1 VKYGDI
7 VLILHYSSDVRC
19 IKYRPALVISSNKFN
34 TQKTDRILV
43 PLTSNT
49 KYNTT
54 TDIIVKSDERI
65 FKATG
70 LKHSS
75 VIRVGKIFTAD
86 VSLIKRRLG
95 CLSDKK
101 MKRVCSVI
109 KKILSLEQ

>member
-19 IKYRPALVISSNKFN
+19 IKYRPALVISSN
-34 TQKTDRILV
+34 
-43 PLTSNT
+43 